1 MYGLARYPHLFNLL
15 RWLIFGFSPSRFLI
29 FGNCLLS
36 SQISLSSCL
45 LSGQLRRFF
54 LNAFLFTLGL
64 FSCLVFLNRL
74 LSSQI
79 SFSSCLLSGQLRGF
93 LLPAF
98 LVTLSLFCCLIFRV
112 SHCLPPPNIR

>member
-1 MYGLARYPHLFNLL
+1 MYGPARCPHLFNLL
-15 RWLIFGFSPSRFLI
+15 WRLVSGFSSSGFLV

-36 SQISLSSCL
+36 SQISFSSCL
-45 LSGQLRRFF
+45 LSGQLRRFL
-54 LNAFLFTLGL
+54 LNAFLFTPGL

-79 SFSSCLLSGQLRGF
+79 SFSSCLLSGWLRRFF
-93 LLPAF
+93 LNAL
-98 LVTLSLFCCLIFRV
+98 LFTPGLFSCLIFLV